1 VERLGLGQ
9 RGVERRGLERLGLGR
24 HRVERHGLERHG
36 LVGRRLEQLGV
47 ELTRARRGGQ
57 AMRVPRVTS
66 AVVAASVAGGALTL
80 LATVWRQPALV
91 HVDQSQW
98 IVASAVGALALG
110 SWVWPVVVYRGGQ
123 FAAFNMDEVF
133 FVILALLVPPL
144 VTLGTFAVATVLAQA
159 ARRRPLVK
167 SAFNVGQVL
176 IAVGLGL
183 VVSRGIAAPS
193 DPLSA
198 GQVAAIVLGVGVYF
212 VINTFLVASVV
223 VSMGASWREFT
234 DDLPV
239 QVTHAGAGA
248 LAGALLA
255 LAIQAHLW
263 AVALAIPGLVVERR
277 LISARFAAQYDH
289 ARMKGLYEVTLEANR
304 GLRQQAV
311 LETILGSVRRLLR
324 SPEAALSAAGPGDGQ
339 LAAPMTVAGARQWL
353 VASGRRRQ
361 DRFDDADRGLLR
373 ALAAVGSAALS
384 NAELYQQVHAERER
398 LSSITLNIG
407 EGVCA
412 IAADGRLTF
421 VNRAAADMIE
431 LPSLSI
437 TTDVVRDSSLMAPD
451 FLLAP
456 AREAMRTGH
465 TIREDDA
472 RFRSKDGGTIP
483 VVYTASTVMSDGVTS
498 GAVIA
503 FRDITER
510 KAFEDELHQHAF
522 YDSLTGLANRRLL
535 VERLDQALRRSALD
549 RKTHALIFVDVDRF
563 KSINDSLGHVT
574 GDEFLVV
581 IAARMK
587 TVVRSHDLLAR
598 FGGDEFVVLLEDVA
612 GADVAVTAARRI
624 CAAVE
629 QTMVLSD
636 GHEVVASV
644 SAGIALT
651 EPGKSA
657 DDVLRNADVAMYDAK
672 AKGGGGIYRV
682 FDQASMGSRSSKRLQ
697 IEADLRKGLE
707 RDELEVYYQP
717 FYSLDEQHVVGA
729 EALVRWRHPTDGLI
743 SPMRFIPI
751 AEETGLIQPLGRY
764 VLDKACR
771 QAQETRQ
778 RLGVDLPISV
788 NLSPRQFQESGLLAQ
803 VAAALEASGLPSELL
818 IFEITES
825 MVMEDLCGARE
836 VMKRLNRLGVRLAID
851 DFGTGH
857 SSLAYLR
864 QFPVHEVKIDRT
876 FVQGVAENSVDL
888 AIVRAVID
896 LADAMGISSVAEG
909 VETKDQLAGLRT
921 LRCQVGQGFYFSHPL
936 RAEDF
941 DELLTRQFAR
951 TARPGRGGESLT
963 ATASTSTSWPA

>member
-1 VERLGLGQ
+1 VPGAGN
-9 RGVERRGLERLGLGR
+9 
-24 HRVERHGLERHG
+24 
-36 LVGRRLEQLGV
+36 
-47 ELTRARRGGQ
+47 Q
-57 AMRVPRVTS
+57 AMKMPRATS
-66 AVVAASVAGGALTL
+66 AVVAASVVGGALTL
-80 LATVWRQPALV
+80 LVAAWRQSAPG
-91 HVDQSQW
+91 HVDESQW
-98 IVASAVGALALG
+98 IVAAAVGALALG
-110 SWVWPVVVYRGGQ
+110 SWVWPVVVYRGGES
-123 FAAFNMDEVF
+123 AAFNMDEVF

-144 VTLGTFAVATVLAQA
+144 VTLGTFALATVLAQA
-159 ARRRPLVK
+159 VRRRPLVK
-167 SAFNVGQVL
+167 SAFNAGQVL
-176 IAVGLGL
+176 VAAGLGL
-183 VVSRGIAAPS
+183 AVSRSIAAPS
-193 DPLSA
+193 DPLAVS
-198 GQVAAIVLGVGVYF
+198 QVAAIVLGVGVYF
-212 VINTFLVASVV
+212 VINTFLVAGVV
-223 VSMGASWREFT
+223 VSMGATWSEFT
-234 DDLPV
+234 NDLLI

-248 LAGALLA
+248 LIGVILA
-255 LAIQAHLW
+255 LVIQAHLW
-263 AVALAIPGLVVERR
+263 AVALAIPGLIVERR

-311 LETILGSVRRLLR
+311 LDTILGSARRLLR
-324 SPEAALSAAGPGDGQ
+324 SPEATLTPDGPGPGQ
-339 LAAPMTVAGARQWL
+339 LAAPMAVAGTRHWL
-353 VASGRRRQ
+353 VASGRRR
-361 DRFDDADRGLLR
+361 DEPFDDTDRGLLR

-412 IAADGRLTF
+412 IAADGKLTF
-421 VNRAAADMIE
+421 INRAAADMIE
-431 LPSLSI
+431 LPSLGI
-437 TTDVVRDSSLMAPD
+437 TTDNVVSDSPFMAPG
-451 FLLAP
+451 FLLTP
-456 AREAMRTGH
+456 AREAMRTGR

-472 RFRSKDGGTIP
+472 RFRSKDGGAIP
-483 VVYTASTVMSDGVTS
+483 VAYTASAVMSEGTAS

-587 TVVRSHDLLAR
+587 AVVRSRDLLAR

-612 GADVAVTAARRI
+612 GADVAVAAARRI

-629 QTMVLSD
+629 QTMMLSD

-651 EPGKSA
+651 EPGKTA
-657 DDVLRNADVAMYDAK
+657 DDVLRDADVAMYDAK

-682 FDQASMGSRSSKRLQ
+682 FDQASMGCRSSKRLQ

-707 RDELEVYYQP
+707 RDELEVHYQP
-717 FYSLDEQHVVGA
+717 FYSLDDQHVVGA

-771 QAQETRQ
+771 QVREIRQ
-778 RLGVDLPISV
+778 RLDVDLPISV

-818 IFEITES
+818 MFEITES

-836 VMKRLNRLGVRLAID
+836 VMKRLSRLGVRLAID

-896 LADAMGISSVAEG
+896 LANAMGISAVAEG
-909 VETKDQLAGLRT
+909 VETKAQLAGLRT
-921 LRCQVGQGFYFSHPL
+921 LGCQVGQGFYFSHPL
-936 RAEDF
+936 RAEEF

-951 TARPGRGGESLT
+951 TARSGRPSEDHSTGREPPVT